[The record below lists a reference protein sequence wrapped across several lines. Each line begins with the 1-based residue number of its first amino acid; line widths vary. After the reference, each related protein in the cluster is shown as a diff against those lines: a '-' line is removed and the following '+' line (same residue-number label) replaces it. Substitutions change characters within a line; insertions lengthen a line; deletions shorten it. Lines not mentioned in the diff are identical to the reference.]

1 LKPCQFLLQVF
12 LFLKQCTHATVLSP
26 TVSPT
31 RQDDC
36 CPKAVNKPLPASPS
50 DLLPTLTK

>member
-36 CPKAVNKPLPASPS
+36 CPKAVNKPLPASAS